1 MSILTV
7 SNLATGAK
15 VSLSQPLVSVYNL
28 WLQALLC
35 AFEWSHQEKE
45 ILSVKMVSQHQSK
58 DSGSKK
64 NEEPT
69 NQTTI
74 SDDSK
79 TGRGMSTMP
88 RAVKRKLQKL
98 RPIVE
103 YNKRGKGIGQAHS
116 EMQSYIGVLARSRVP
131 LVDKKW
137 SEIPKDIKEQI
148 WEAVDMAFVKWK
160 DFKSTLTRH
169 YILPYTNDK
178 EKLSQP
184 PETYKFI
191 EKAQWDAFVASRL
204 GRNSSTIIDCLEKE
218 DQLEETMPGVE
229 IDRSTLWKRARQD
242 KHGNIPDPKVA
253 EKAKIIDELQK
264 QVSEGK
270 VSVYG
275 SNDVLTMA
283 LGPEHPGREEEKKD
297 TAKNGK
303 HQEDE
308 EKEEEKKE
316 EEKEEEKKEEEKEE
330 EKEKEDEEKHDD
342 KVIEVGDYLNVEAP
356 SSLKTL
362 CRYVE
367 TTLMPEEKILQ
378 FTIDKEV
385 FGRERD
391 TFLLPEDITQFV
403 GMEEIGAT
411 VDAVYMR
418 YLHDVLKQANMT
430 SMVGFIDPATVS
442 ANSGTIADRSRLVAG
457 RLQKTDGEPIFM
469 MPYNPGDHVYF
480 NGIDQSYKNWTFHG
494 EPWEATTNASR
505 NVEEDDGHSR
515 YSFVYEEIDMDDNDF
530 GDFGSDPYEFANVIG
545 DGDQPVY
552 PGCRKYTKLSALV
565 KLYNLKAKHGMS
577 DVCFTEL
584 LILQGDLL
592 PEGNTIPTSM
602 YEAKKTLC
610 ALGLSYEKM
619 HACPNDCILY
629 RKEYEDSTNCPTCGI
644 SRWKEGKN
652 SILKDGV
659 PAKVVWYFPP
669 IPRFKRMFQSH
680 ETAKSLTWHAAR
692 KSIDGQMSHPA
703 DSPSWK
709 LLDDKWPEFG
719 NEPRHLRLALSSDG
733 FNPHSSLSSRYS
745 CWPVIL
751 VTYNLPPWLCM
762 KRKFMMLTL
771 LISGPKQP
779 GNDID
784 VYLEPLID
792 DLKSL
797 WVGIRGV
804 YDAHNGEYFTLRA
817 ALMWT
822 INDFPA
828 YETYLVVLLK
838 DIKLVQYAAMIHLVT
853 AFNGKPEYGIPP
865 EPLTGEEVLHM
876 VENGDRVCWKKKS
889 IFFDLEYWKYL
900 PVRHALDVMHIEK
913 NVCDSIIGTLL
924 EIPGK
929 NKDGIAAR
937 LDLLNMGVKTDLQ
950 PEYGEKRTRL
960 PPGPWNLS
968 RVEKREVCNSFYG
981 MKVPEGYS
989 SNIKNLVSLQDSRL
1003 LGLKSHDCRTL
1014 MQQLLPVAIRS
1025 VLEKPARYAI
1035 TRLCFFFN
1043 AICAKTVD
1051 VSKLDKL
1058 EEDVVVTLCLLEKYF
1073 PPSFFDIMVHLVV
1086 HLVREVRLCGPV
1098 YFRWMYPFERYM
1110 KVLKGYVQNRTR
1122 PEGCIAERYI
1132 AEEAVEFCTQH
1143 LSDVSTVGVPSS
1155 QKMGVSKPLS
1165 GCTNTE
1171 EVLPYI
1177 EQHMI
1182 HIRTAY
1188 PKFRK
1193 RTKWLQDKHNST
1205 FIQWL
1210 RFKVQSELEEDNHGV
1225 SENLR
1230 WLAAGPNMAVPLY
1243 RSYLIKGIKFNIK
1256 AQDDVRTT
1264 QNSGVYLLAHT
1275 MQVASAKDKNPIL
1288 SNMGFYGVIQ
1298 EIWDLDYQ
1306 KFTIPVFRCDWIDSS
1321 GLVVDELGF
1330 TLVDLSK
1337 IGHRNDQFVLASQV
1351 KQIFFVDDPMH
1362 RGWSVVLSMP
1372 NREYNDVIG
1381 DEVLGDVIIECEPFT
1396 RGMPNVDTF
1405 DELVGELGGQNIRG
1419 GCEDIW
1425 IE

>member
-1 MSILTV
+1 IVFLLSSSSSL
-7 SNLATGAK
+7 NLNNK
-15 VSLSQPLVSVYNL
+15 LREK
-28 WLQALLC
+28 
-35 AFEWSHQEKE
+35 AFIARK
-45 ILSVKMVSQHQSK
+45 SK
-58 DSGSKK
+58 DSASKK
-64 NEEPT
+64 NGGKEVGMVTPQEKSSKKMKFVSSSAETEPIT
-69 NQTTI
+69 STTTI

-79 TGRGMSTMP
+79 SGRGMSTMP
-88 RAVKRKLQKL
+88 RVVKRKLHKIK
-98 RPIVE
+98 PIVE
-103 YNKRGKGIGQAHS
+103 
-116 EMQSYIGVLARSRVP
+116 VP

-137 SEIPKDIKEQI
+137 AEIPKDIKEHI
-148 WEAVDMAFVKWK
+148 WEAVDMAFVVGQGGKNSVLTSAAKKWK

-169 YILPYTNDK
+169 YILPYINDR
-178 EKLSQP
+178 ERLSQP

-204 GRNSSTIIDCLEKE
+204 GRNLSTIIDCLEK
-218 DQLEETMPGVE
+218 DML
-229 IDRSTLWKRARQD
+229 DD
-242 KHGNIPDPKVA
+242 
-253 EKAKIIDELQK
+253 LQK

-270 VSVYG
+270 VSVSG

-283 LGPEHPGREEEKKD
+283 LGPEHPGRVRGVTEGVD
-297 TAKNGK
+297 YSNT
-303 HQEDE
+303 
-308 EKEEEKKE
+308 
-316 EEKEEEKKEEEKEE
+316 
-330 EKEKEDEEKHDD
+330 
-342 KVIEVGDYLNVEAP
+342 EVP
-356 SSLKTL
+356 SSLKSL
-362 CRYVE
+362 CSYVE
-367 TTLMPEEKILQ
+367 TTLVPKEQIIN
-378 FTIDKEV
+378 FTIEKEV
-385 FGRERD
+385 FGADRN
-391 TFLLPEDITQFV
+391 TFVLPEDITQIA

-411 VDAVYMR
+411 VVAVYMR
-418 YLHDVLKQANMT
+418 CLYEQLKKANMC
-430 SMVGFIDPATVS
+430 SMVGFIDPAAVS
-442 ANSGTIADRSRLVAG
+442 ANAGTITSRSRIVAG
-457 RLQKTDGEPIFM
+457 RLQKTDGEQIFM
-469 MPYNPGDHVYF
+469 MPYNPGRHWVLLIIRAKRETVYF
-480 NGIDQSYKNWTFHG
+480 LDPLPGIRVVDEETKDIVNSAIKIYNSHIARQGRKAPIWKTLSGTSKQPSSVECGYYVMRFMRDIIMDPSLAFEKTFAKGKEEAPYPQEAIDEVRNEWAEDHLYFNEVDQSYKNWTFHG

-515 YSFVYEEIDMDDNDF
+515 YSFVSEEIDMDDNDF

-592 PEGNTIPTSM
+592 PEGNTVPTSM

-644 SRWKEGKN
+644 SRWKEGKD
-652 SILKDGV
+652 SILKEGV

-719 NEPRHLRLALSSDG
+719 NEPRNLRLALSSDG
-733 FNPHSSLSSRYS
+733 FNPHSSL
-745 CWPVIL
+745 
-751 VTYNLPPWLCM
+751 N
-762 KRKFMMLTL
+762 
-771 LISGPKQP
+771 
-779 GNDID
+779 

-797 WVGIRGV
+797 WDGIRGV

-828 YETYLVVLLK
+828 YGNLSGCVVKGYKACPICGDDTPSHRLK
-838 DIKLVQYAAMIHLVT
+838 NGHKICYIGHRKWLPINHPYRRQRA
-853 AFNGKPEYGIPP
+853 AFNGKPEYGTPP

-876 VENGDRVCWKKKS
+876 VEDGNRVCWKKKS

-950 PEYGEKRTRL
+950 PEYGERRTRL

-968 RVEKREVCNSFYG
+968 RAEKREVCNSFYG

-989 SNIKNLVSLQDSRL
+989 SNIKKLVSLQDSRL
-1003 LGLKSHDCRTL
+1003 LGLKSHDCHTL

-1051 VSKLDKL
+1051 VSNLDKL

-1086 HLVREVRLCGPV
+1086 HLVREVLLCGPV

-1122 PEGCIAERYI
+1122 SEGCIAERYI
-1132 AEEAVEFCTQH
+1132 AEEAVEFCTEY

-1165 GCTNTE
+1165 SCTVSVVDRDLLDQAHLYVLENTE

-1177 EQHMI
+1177 E
-1182 HIRTAY
+1182 Y
-1188 PKFRK
+1188 
-1193 RTKWLQDKHNST
+1193 
-1205 FIQWL
+1205 
-1210 RFKVQSELEEDNHGV
+1210 V
-1225 SENLR
+1225 
-1230 WLAAGPNMAVPLY
+1230 
-1243 RSYLIKGIKFNIK
+1243 
-1256 AQDDVRTT
+1256 
-1264 QNSGVYLLAHT
+1264 
-1275 MQVASAKDKNPIL
+1275 
-1288 SNMGFYGVIQ
+1288 
-1298 EIWDLDYQ
+1298 
-1306 KFTIPVFRCDWIDSS
+1306 
-1321 GLVVDELGF
+1321 
-1330 TLVDLSK
+1330 
-1337 IGHRNDQFVLASQV
+1337 
-1351 KQIFFVDDPMH
+1351 
-1362 RGWSVVLSMP
+1362 
-1372 NREYNDVIG
+1372 
-1381 DEVLGDVIIECEPFT
+1381 
-1396 RGMPNVDTF
+1396 
-1405 DELVGELGGQNIRG
+1405 
-1419 GCEDIW
+1419 
-1425 IE
+1425 

>member
-1 MSILTV
+1 M
-7 SNLATGAK
+7 
-15 VSLSQPLVSVYNL
+15 LV
-28 WLQALLC
+28 
-35 AFEWSHQEKE
+35 
-45 ILSVKMVSQHQSK
+45 
-58 DSGSKK
+58 
-64 NEEPT
+64 
-69 NQTTI
+69 
-74 SDDSK
+74 
-79 TGRGMSTMP
+79 
-88 RAVKRKLQKL
+88 
-98 RPIVE
+98 IV
-103 YNKRGKGIGQAHS
+103 S
-116 EMQSYIGVLARSRVP
+116 EMDKSWMHSDRRS
-131 LVDKKW
+131 
-137 SEIPKDIKEQI
+137 
-148 WEAVDMAFVKWK
+148 
-160 DFKSTLTRH
+160 
-169 YILPYTNDK
+169 
-178 EKLSQP
+178 
-184 PETYKFI
+184 
-191 EKAQWDAFVASRL
+191 KAYEF
-204 GRNSSTIIDCLEKE
+204 
-218 DQLEETMPGVE
+218 GVE
-229 IDRSTLWKRARQD
+229 AFLNFAVENLLTTTHIRCPCVKCVNLKLF
-242 KHGNIPDPKVA
+242 GVG
-253 EKAKIIDELQK
+253 II
-264 QVSEGK
+264 
-270 VSVYG
+270 
-275 SNDVLTMA
+275 
-283 LGPEHPGREEEKKD
+283 
-297 TAKNGK
+297 
-303 HQEDE
+303 
-308 EKEEEKKE
+308 
-316 EEKEEEKKEEEKEE
+316 
-330 EKEKEDEEKHDD
+330 
-342 KVIEVGDYLNVEAP
+342 
-356 SSLKTL
+356 
-362 CRYVE
+362 
-367 TTLMPEEKILQ
+367 
-378 FTIDKEV
+378 
-385 FGRERD
+385 RD
-391 TFLLPEDITQFV
+391 HL
-403 GMEEIGAT
+403 
-411 VDAVYMR
+411 
-418 YLHDVLKQANMT
+418 
-430 SMVGFIDPATVS
+430 
-442 ANSGTIADRSRLVAG
+442 
-457 RLQKTDGEPIFM
+457 
-469 MPYNPGDHVYF
+469 YF

-515 YSFVYEEIDMDDNDF
+515 YSFVSEEIDMDDNDF

-644 SRWKEGKN
+644 SRWKQGKD
-652 SILKDGV
+652 SILKEGV

-719 NEPRHLRLALSSDG
+719 NEPRNLRLALSSDG
-733 FNPHSSLSSRYS
+733 FNPHSSLRYKACPICGDDTPS
-745 CWPVIL
+745 HRLKNGHKICYIGHRKW
-751 VTYNLPPWLCM
+751 LPINHPY
-762 KRKFMMLTL
+762 RR
-771 LISGPKQP
+771 Q
-779 GNDID
+779 
-784 VYLEPLID
+784 
-792 DLKSL
+792 
-797 WVGIRGV
+797 
-804 YDAHNGEYFTLRA
+804 RA
-817 ALMWT
+817 
-822 INDFPA
+822 
-828 YETYLVVLLK
+828 
-838 DIKLVQYAAMIHLVT
+838 

-950 PEYGEKRTRL
+950 PVWRKTYSFASWALEFVK
-960 PPGPWNLS
+960 S
-968 RVEKREVCNSFYG
+968 REER
-981 MKVPEGYS
+981 
-989 SNIKNLVSLQDSRL
+989 DSRL
-1003 LGLKSHDCRTL
+1003 LGLKSHDCHTL

-1025 VLEKPARYAI
+1025 VLEKPA
-1035 TRLCFFFN
+1035 
-1043 AICAKTVD
+1043 
-1051 VSKLDKL
+1051 
-1058 EEDVVVTLCLLEKYF
+1058 
-1073 PPSFFDIMVHLVV
+1073 
-1086 HLVREVRLCGPV
+1086 
-1098 YFRWMYPFERYM
+1098 RWMYPFERYM

-1165 GCTNTE
+1165 GCTVSVVDQDLLNQAHLYVLENTE

-1182 HIRTAY
+1182 HIKTAY

-1210 RFKVQSELEEDNHGV
+1210 RFKVQSELEEDKIW
-1225 SENLR
+1225 R
-1230 WLAAGPNMAVPLY
+1230 I
-1243 RSYLIKGIKFNIK
+1243 RKFK

-1264 QNSGVYLLAHT
+1264 QNSGVYLLAQT

-1405 DELVGELGGQNIRG
+1405 DELVLATKQSVQKIL
-1419 GCEDIW
+1419 DPD
-1425 IE
+1425 